1 MDAAEHPEDQTKDE
15 SHGHGQQRGE
25 QTVKR
30 ELHQLEHGVASYPHP
45 VEAVCGEGLR
55 DDIFETDLSHHSKTE
70 KAENEQ
76 GAARRDATRAQ
87 EGARAKMM
95 DRGAGSDF
103 QVFTPQISR
112 RALRYMETMK
122 SAWL

>member
-76 GAARRDATRAQ
+76 GAARRDARAGRCAS
-87 EGARAKMM
+87 EDDG
-95 DRGAGSDF
+95 
-103 QVFTPQISR
+103 SR
-112 RALRYMETMK
+112 RRQRLPGIHA
-122 SAWL
+122 AD